1 MLLRHLFTF
10 GQSQRARIF
19 ARTGAVLFLIT
30 TILHGAVRGG
40 HFEDVNSP
48 WHKAS
53 GKFAS
58 LVGLAADDI
67 KITGL
72 THHDPQMLL
81 AELGISPGGSLV
93 GFDAGQARYKLQ
105 NMDWVSA
112 ASVQRK
118 FPNTLQIDVAEREPF
133 AIWQQSGTYKLIDRD
148 GVAMGG
154 LELMSNSHL
163 LLLTGDGANLQAQQ
177 LVNHLEAYPE
187 LKSKVSAAAYV
198 GKRRWTLYLQ
208 NGVKIALPAEN
219 ASVALKQ
226 VAELEAS
233 QHILSKGITDID
245 LRIAGQMTVALAE
258 IEVPKKV
265 VSADVGTKKP
275 H

>member
-1 MLLRHLFTF
+1 MILSRIYSI
-10 GQSQRARIF
+10 GQSQRARFF
-19 ARTGAVLFLIT
+19 ARTGAILFLAT
-30 TILHGAVRGG
+30 TILHGAIRGG

-48 WHKAS
+48 WRQMS
-53 GKFAS
+53 GKLAS

-81 AELGISPGGSLV
+81 AELGITPGGSLV
-93 GFDAGQARYKLQ
+93 GFDAGQARFKLQ

-118 FPNTLQIDVAEREPF
+118 FPNTLEIDVAERIPF
-133 AIWQQSGTYKLIDRD
+133 AIWQQAGAYSLIDRD

-154 LELMSNSHL
+154 LQLMRNSNL
-163 LLLTGDGANLQAQQ
+163 LLLTGDGANLHAQQ

-187 LKSKVSAAAYV
+187 LRSKVSAAAFV

-208 NGVKIALPAEN
+208 NGVKIALPAEG
-219 ASVALKQ
+219 VPEALQQ
-226 VAELEAS
+226 VSALDAS
-233 QHILSKGITDID
+233 QQILSKGITDID

-258 IEVPKKV
+258 IEVPKKMV
-265 VSADVGTKKP
+265 ATNAGMKKA